1 MATEPVGKSRL
12 ATIEIAGEEFVL
24 VPRAEYERL
33 RGGSADTVDAVA
45 FGSRTLGRSLRA
57 ARQEAG
63 MTQVELAKKLRRSQA
78 LVSSAESG
86 AVRIGQRYV
95 RSVLRACR
103 LPDDWKPPAPSK
115 LRALRRRSAEPS

>member
-1 MATEPVGKSRL
+1 MATEPVRKSRV
-12 ATIEIAGEEFVL
+12 ATVEIAGEEFVL

-33 RGGSADTVDAVA
+33 RGAPGGAVDAVD
-45 FGSRTLGRSLRA
+45 FGVRTLGLSLRA

-86 AVRIGQRYV
+86 AVRVGQRYV
-95 RSVLRACR
+95 RSVLRACGLSEDWR
-103 LPDDWKPPAPSK
+103 PPSLP
-115 LRALRRRSAEPS
+115 RGGVRGRR